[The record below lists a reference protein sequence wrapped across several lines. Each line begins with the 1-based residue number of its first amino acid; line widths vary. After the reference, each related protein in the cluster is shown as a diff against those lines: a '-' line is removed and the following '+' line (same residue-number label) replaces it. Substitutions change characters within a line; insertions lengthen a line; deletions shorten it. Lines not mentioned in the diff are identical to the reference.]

1 MDLFLSFLG
10 QMLIYGL
17 VAIFLENSLLSRA
30 MGSSTAVWLMRDHRL
45 LLPFG
50 AVLTVTILLSSIG
63 AYFISPWVNQS
74 VYSYELMPL
83 AFSVLICLFYFIAI
97 LVTIKVKQPRKQDLR
112 LCIHRSAL
120 NSVILGSV
128 LLSTSYGLD
137 LAGVIGFG
145 LGAGIGYT
153 LAVWMLRVAAPRLR
167 SKAIPKSFRGF
178 PAMLIYIGVLSLA
191 VYGMIGHTVAL

>member
-1 MDLFLSFLG
+1 MDLIFSFLG
-10 QMLIYGL
+10 QMFIYGL

-45 LLPFG
+45 LPPFG
-50 AVLTVTILLSSIG
+50 AVLTATILLSSIA
-63 AYFISPWVNQS
+63 AYFITPWVNQF
-74 VYSYELMPL
+74 VYSYELFPL
-83 AFSVLICLFYFIAI
+83 AYSVIICLFYLIAV
-97 LVTIKVKQPRKQDLR
+97 LATSKVKQPRKKDLR

-120 NSVILGSV
+120 NSVVLGSV

-145 LGAGIGYT
+145 LGAGVGYT
-153 LAVWMLRVAAPRLR
+153 LAVWLLRVAAPRLR

>member
-1 MDLFLSFLG
+1 MDLIFSFLG
-10 QMLIYGL
+10 QMFIYGL

-50 AVLTVTILLSSIG
+50 AVLTATILLSSIA
-63 AYFISPWVNQS
+63 AYFITPWVNQF
-74 VYSYELMPL
+74 VYSYELFPL
-83 AFSVLICLFYFIAI
+83 AYSVIICLFYLIAV
-97 LVTIKVKQPRKQDLR
+97 LATSKVKQPRKKDLR

-120 NSVILGSV
+120 NSVVLGSV
-128 LLSTSYGLD
+128 LLSTGYGLD

-153 LAVWMLRVAAPRLR
+153 LAVWLLRVAAPRLR

>member
-1 MDLFLSFLG
+1 MDLIFSFLG
-10 QMLIYGL
+10 QMFIYGL

-50 AVLTVTILLSSIG
+50 AVLTATILLSSIA
-63 AYFISPWVNQS
+63 AYFITPWVNQF
-74 VYSYELMPL
+74 VYSYELFPL
-83 AFSVLICLFYFIAI
+83 AYSVIICLFYLIAV
-97 LVTIKVKQPRKQDLR
+97 LATSKVKQPRKKDLR

-120 NSVILGSV
+120 NSVVLGSV

-153 LAVWMLRVAAPRLR
+153 LAVWLLRVAAPRLR

>member
-1 MDLFLSFLG
+1 MDLFFSFLG
-10 QMLIYGL
+10 QMFLYGL

-50 AVLTVTILLSSIG
+50 SVLTAIILVSSIG
-63 AYFISPWVNQS
+63 AYFITPWVNQS
-74 VYSYELMPL
+74 VFSYELFPL
-83 AFSVLICLFYFIAI
+83 AYSVIICLFYLIAI
-97 LVTIKVKQPRKQDLR
+97 LATSKVKQPRKQDLR

-120 NSVILGSV
+120 NNVVLGSV

-191 VYGMIGHTVAL
+191 VYGMIGHSVAL

>member
-1 MDLFLSFLG
+1 M
-10 QMLIYGL
+10 
-17 VAIFLENSLLSRA
+17 
-30 MGSSTAVWLMRDHRL
+30 

-50 AVLTVTILLSSIG
+50 GVLTATILVSSIG
-63 AYFISPWVNQS
+63 AYFITPWVNQS

-83 AFSVLICLFYFIAI
+83 GFSVIICLFYLIAI
-97 LVTIKVKQPRKQDLR
+97 LATIKVKQPKKQDLR

-120 NSVILGSV
+120 NSVVLGSV

-137 LAGVIGFG
+137 LSGVIGFG

>member
-1 MDLFLSFLG
+1 M
-10 QMLIYGL
+10 
-17 VAIFLENSLLSRA
+17 
-30 MGSSTAVWLMRDHRL
+30 
-45 LLPFG
+45 
-50 AVLTVTILLSSIG
+50 
-63 AYFISPWVNQS
+63 NQS
-74 VYSYELMPL
+74 VYSYELFPL
-83 AFSVLICLFYFIAI
+83 AYSVIICLFYLIAI
-97 LVTIKVKQPRKQDLR
+97 LATIKVKQPRKQDLR

-120 NSVILGSV
+120 NSVVLGSV

-145 LGAGIGYT
+145 LGSGIGYT